1 MDFGSDSILAD
12 SILADSI
19 LADLKFNDA
28 GLIPVVVQQ
37 FDTKEV
43 LMMAWMN
50 QEAINR
56 TLTTKQ
62 ATYWSRS
69 RKDYWVKGETSG
81 HTQRV
86 IAIAVDCDC
95 DTILLTVD
103 QVGVACHTGAATCFT
118 EKEIRVES

>member
-1 MDFGSDSILAD
+1 MEFGS
-12 SILADSI
+12 DSI

-86 IAIAVDCDC
+86 IAIAVDCDS